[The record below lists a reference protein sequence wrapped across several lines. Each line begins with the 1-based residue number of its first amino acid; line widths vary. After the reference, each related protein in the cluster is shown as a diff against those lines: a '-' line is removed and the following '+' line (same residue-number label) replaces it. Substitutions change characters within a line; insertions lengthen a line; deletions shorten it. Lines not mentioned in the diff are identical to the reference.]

1 MFFYQFMDFVKKL
14 ASGELGVDDKNEVM
28 QQKICI
34 IVKILISCMTTR
46 VFRLWFP
53 KMAVSG

>member
-28 QQKICI
+28 QQKNLHYCQNFDFMYDYTCI
-34 IVKILISCMTTR
+34 
-46 VFRLWFP
+46 
-53 KMAVSG
+53 